1 MNFTLF
7 NNTDKRVVDDLKVQ
21 LKQGS
26 KLQIAAAGFSIY
38 AFEALREELKN
49 IDSLQF
55 LFTSPTS
62 LPRRLP
68 KRNASFTFLN

>member
-26 KLQIAAAGFSIY
+26 KLQIAAAWY
-38 AFEALREELKN
+38 LHLLE
-49 IDSLQF
+49 Q
-55 LFTSPTS
+55 
-62 LPRRLP
+62 
-68 KRNASFTFLN
+68 